1 MISIA
6 LIWLSKEFAIEKK
19 KPKELRLLASLA
31 VDFLWDTIWCVA
43 KVTIWKSEIWQILG
57 SELRGAEK

>member
-6 LIWLSKEFAIEKK
+6 LVWLSKEFAIEKK

-31 VDFLWDTIWCVA
+31 VDFL
-43 KVTIWKSEIWQILG
+43 
-57 SELRGAEK
+57 